1 MWWTLSIETL
11 GTFTWR
17 YILTFKFCSTT
28 LFPLLMYA
36 FKFNSTN
43 TYISYQSWYT
53 TTNVKN
59 KNLRE
64 NNHASFFLA
73 LLGLGG
79 ERNNAESQLKGRPAG
94 FICQDPSFWSLQ
106 GFTAFP
112 QLFCSCCFSWPQPLQ
127 CQKKS
132 FSAVCNKNEYWWNRK
147 EEGEEGKNHVWHKT
161 LAPSFSPLLWLN
173 KSEILWLKK
182 KRYEFKKLDSS
193 SSNSQNENKASAK
206 CTKNFI
212 RPATEWCVNFQDVIR
227 QALYGS
233 AICNIPSCMF
243 SKNDKAPKCVHDIQA
258 GLNVACYHIATEVFY
273 RKTQR
278 CWACKLIQAADLRE
292 REYCLTQCTSA
303 DVKLAVQSRKWPA
316 NKL

>member
-1 MWWTLSIETL
+1 MLRASWKEDLQDSYARIPASGHFRALPLFHSSFAPAVSLDLSH
-11 GTFTWR
+11 
-17 YILTFKFCSTT
+17 C
-28 LFPLLMYA
+28 
-36 FKFNSTN
+36 
-43 TYISYQSWYT
+43 
-53 TTNVKN
+53 
-59 KNLRE
+59 
-64 NNHASFFLA
+64 
-73 LLGLGG
+73 
-79 ERNNAESQLKGRPAG
+79 NARK
-94 FICQDPSFWSLQ
+94 SLSVQ
-106 GFTAFP
+106 FVTKMSIDGIG
-112 QLFCSCCFSWPQPLQ
+112 
-127 CQKKS
+127 K
-132 FSAVCNKNEYWWNRK
+132 RK
-147 EEGEEGKNHVWHKT
+147 EKKEKNHVWHKT

-212 RPATEWCVNFQDVIR
+212 RPATEWCVNFQVIIR